1 MENNFSLSD
10 IAALIGN
17 SGANGGNLILLLV
30 ILMAFSG
37 GFGWNRNGGDYGQY
51 ATAASQQEILFG
63 QRFQDLDNKADR
75 LGNGLA
81 DVAFALNNSIRDSAA
96 SVAGAVVTE
105 GRGIQKQLSDY
116 QLESQKN
123 VDALR
128 YDMAQQFAVS
138 NANTSALIQSVK
150 DMIAND
156 KVAAMQARINSL
168 ELSQQMC
175 NVVRY
180 PNGWT
185 YNAGPSPF
193 CPCNNGGN
201 CC

>member
-17 SGANGGNLILLLV
+17 SGTNGGNLILLLV

-75 LGNGLA
+75 LGNGIA
-81 DVAFALNNSIRDSAA
+81 DATFALNNSIKDSAA

-168 ELSQQMC
+168 ELAQQMC

>member
-1 MENNFSLSD
+1 MENNFSLAD
-10 IAALIGN
+10 IAALISN
-17 SGANGGNLILLLV
+17 SGTNGGNLILLLV

-75 LGNGLA
+75 LGNGIA
-81 DVAFALNNSIRDSAA
+81 DATFALNNSIKDSAA

-128 YDMAQQFAVS
+128 FDMAQQFAVS
-138 NANTSALIQSVK
+138 NASTSALIQSVK

-168 ELSQQMC
+168 ELSQQMYG
-175 NVVRY
+175 VVRY

>member
-17 SGANGGNLILLLV
+17 SGTNGGNLILLLV

-63 QRFQDLDNKADR
+63 QHFQNLDNKADR
-75 LGNGLA
+75 LGNGIA
-81 DVAFALNNSIRDSAA
+81 DATFAINGSIKDSAA

-105 GRGIQKQLSDY
+105 GRGIQTQLSNY

-150 DMIAND
+150 DMISND
-156 KVAAMQARINSL
+156 KAAAMQARINSL
-168 ELSQQMC
+168 ELAQQMC
-175 NVVRY
+175 GVVRY

>member
-10 IAALIGN
+10 IAALVGN
-17 SGANGGNLILLLV
+17 SGTNGGNLILLLV

-63 QRFQDLDNKADR
+63 QHFQNLDNKADR
-75 LGNGLA
+75 LGNGIA
-81 DVAFALNNSIRDSAA
+81 DATFALNNSIKDSAA
-96 SVAGAVVTE
+96 SVAGAVITE

-116 QLESQKN
+116 QLDSQKN
-123 VDALR
+123 IDALR
-128 YDMAQQFAVS
+128 FDMANYA
-138 NANTSALIQSVK
+138 NAINDNV
-150 DMIAND
+150 ND
-156 KVAAMQARINSL
+156 KFNRIEKMNYEARIAEQAARINQL